1 MDGFSIWLGLLL
13 LAWAVAAMV
22 PIALI
27 LRRLGYSA
35 WWVVIALIS
44 PLNVIGLWVL
54 AFARW
59 PRES

>member
-1 MDGFSIWLGLLL
+1 MGSFSIWHGLLII
-13 LAWAVAAMV
+13 AWIVAVMV
-22 PIALI
+22 PVAII

-35 WWVVIALIS
+35 WWVVIAPIA